1 MTDVSVSSRPTNASP
16 ATPASPP
23 PAETRPTERPA
34 PALPAPQ
41 RWNNGTSLESYLKK
55 VLTANPKFEVQLNAI
70 AQRNMNDPSSLY
82 SLGSGLDALA
92 KSISSI
98 GGQSVTATELLGY
111 LQATRGQ
118 RPPTL
123 QWLKIDSQP
132 VTSLTKPPELNWDD
146 PKVKALIEAT
156 PEQQEKFN
164 AFAEE
169 HAAIQKLVAQKMGL
183 EEPLRGQHAKGIGLS
198 AKFEVYDNVPPYVK
212 AGLFKEGGVFEGVA
226 RFSGSAG
233 IPDKETTPDA
243 RGFAIAFKGPD
254 GKEQNFLMTNREGFF
269 KNADEVMVMV
279 RAKMAGGMAKEKYLA
294 EHPGDSDGAE
304 NARKGAT
311 MATAVKGMVS
321 AGIVDTEAKAVQ
333 RAGFIFTRSAT
344 DAQRPVQSY
353 LTETYISNMPI
364 KIGNRVARFAVRPL
378 TTDGLNEGTGDK
390 PLTTDLANRLA
401 DGSAA
406 FEFGLQF
413 YDSPETTPLDDA
425 TNPWATPF
433 VPVGRVTLPKQDLNS
448 ADARARADEID
459 KMSFSPWHTSEHSP
473 VGDIGLARKP
483 IYETSAGVRNACP
496 YGF

>member
-1 MTDVSVSSRPTNASP
+1 MFAAN
-16 ATPASPP
+16 
-23 PAETRPTERPA
+23 
-34 PALPAPQ
+34 PALK
-41 RWNNGTSLESYLKK
+41 E
-55 VLTANPKFEVQLNAI
+55 QLDAV

-92 KSISSI
+92 ASISSI
-98 GGQSVTATELLGY
+98 GGQSVTATDLLGY
-111 LQATRGQ
+111 LQATRSQ

-132 VTSLTKPPELNWDD
+132 ATSQTKPPELNWAD
-146 PKVKALIEAT
+146 PNVQALIEAT
-156 PEQQEKFN
+156 PEQQQKFI
-164 AFAEE
+164 AFANE
-169 HAAIQKLVAQKMGL
+169 HAAIQKRVAQKMGV
-183 EEPLRGQHAKGIGLS
+183 EQPFRGQHAKGVGLS
-198 AKFEVYDNVPPYVK
+198 ATFEVYDNIPEYAK
-212 AGLFKEGGVFEGVA
+212 AGLFANGGKFKGVA

-233 IPDKETTPDA
+233 VPDKETAPDA
-243 RGFAIAFKGPD
+243 RGFAIAFIGPD

-294 EHPGDSDGAE
+294 EHPGDLAGAE
-304 NARKGAT
+304 NALKGAT
-311 MATAVKGMVS
+311 MATAVKGMVT
-321 AGIVDTEAKAVQ
+321 AGIVGTEAEAVQ
-333 RAGFIFTRSAT
+333 RAGFLFTRSAA

-364 KIGNRVARFAVRPL
+364 KVGNRVARFAVRPL
-378 TTDGLNEGTGDK
+378 TSDGLNKGTADK
-390 PLTTDLANRLA
+390 PLTADLTNRLA
-401 DGSAA
+401 KEDAE

-413 YDSPETTPLDDA
+413 YESPDTTPLNDA

-433 VPVGRVTLPKQDLNS
+433 VPVGRVTLPKQDLTS
-448 ADARARADEID
+448 AESQALAKQID
-459 KMSFSPWHTSEHSP
+459 DTSFSPWNTSEHTP